1 MAFAANKMDIFSI
14 QPDQRLE
21 ERQRILSVSLRNPG
35 AFAEIITVNAR
46 MLTVLRQVEDISTTG
61 QPVLITGETGAGKE
75 LFAKAVHRLSGLG
88 GEFVP
93 VNVAGLDDNVF
104 SDTLF
109 GHIKG
114 AFTGADRLR
123 RGMVEKA
130 LGGTLFLDEIG
141 DLSPASQVKLLRLL
155 QEREYLPL
163 GGDDCKKSQAR
174 IVTATNRDLWA
185 FQRTGQFRSDLNYRL
200 RTHHVNI
207 PPLRERL
214 DDLPLLLDHFLELAA
229 QTFGR
234 KRPTPPRELLP
245 LLGSYSFP
253 GNVRELQG
261 MVFDAV
267 SRHQE
272 KILPLATFHEH
283 VARFHE
289 HNFIPKGARSNI
301 DDLPIPF
308 CNKFP
313 TIKEATRLLVFEALK
328 QADGNQCIAARLLG
342 ISRQAL
348 NKRLGKISEETE
360 SL

>member
-1 MAFAANKMDIFSI
+1 MALAVKKMDFS
-14 QPDQRLE
+14 PATLDQQLR
-21 ERQRILSVSLRNPG
+21 ERQRIFSISLRNPA
-35 AFAEIITVNAR
+35 AFAEIITVNAEMIR
-46 MLTVLRQVEDISTTG
+46 ILRQLEDVSTTG
-61 QPVLITGETGAGKE
+61 QTVLITGETGSGKE

-109 GHIKG
+109 GHVKG
-114 AFTGADRLR
+114 AFTGADRMR
-123 RGMVEKA
+123 RGMVDKA

-155 QEREYLPL
+155 QEKEYLPL
-163 GGDDCKKSQAR
+163 GGDDYKKSQAR
-174 IVTATNRDLWA
+174 MVTATNRDLWA

-200 RTHHVNI
+200 RTHHVNV

-214 DDLPLLLDHFLELAA
+214 DDLPLLLDYFFELAA
-229 QTFGR
+229 QTFGK
-234 KRPTPPRELLP
+234 KRPTPPKELLQ
-245 LLGSYSFP
+245 LLGNYSFP

-267 SRHQE
+267 SRHQD
-272 KILPLATFHEH
+272 KILPLTTFHEH
-283 VARFHE
+283 VARYHE
-289 HNFIPKGARSNI
+289 NNFTPKSGRSSL
-301 DDLPIPF
+301 DELPIPF

-313 TIKEATRLLVFEALK
+313 TIKEATRLLVMEALK
-328 QADGNQCIAARLLG
+328 QTDGNQILAARLLG

-348 NKRLGKISEETE
+348 NKRLSKISEETE
-360 SL
+360 AL

>member
-1 MAFAANKMDIFSI
+1 MLLAVGKAEASSAVPA
-14 QPDQRLE
+14 QGPR
-21 ERQRILSVSLRNPG
+21 ERQGILSSSLKNPG

-46 MLTVLRQVEDISTTG
+46 MIAVLRQLEDISITG
-61 QPVLITGETGAGKE
+61 QPVLITGETGVGKE

-88 GEFVP
+88 GDFVP

-109 GHIKG
+109 GHVKG

-123 RGMVEKA
+123 RGMVDKA

-163 GGDDCKKSQAR
+163 GGDDYKKSQAR
-174 IVTATNRDLWA
+174 IVTATNADLWA

-214 DDLPLLLDHFLELAA
+214 DDLPLLLDHFFELAA
-229 QTFGR
+229 RIFGK
-234 KRPTPPRELLP
+234 KRPTPPKELLP
-245 LLGSYSFP
+245 LLAGYSFP

-267 SRHQE
+267 SRHQD

-283 VARFHE
+283 VARYHE
-289 HNFIPKGARSNI
+289 NNFISKKGRSNI

-313 TIKEATRLLVFEALK
+313 TIKEATRLLVLEAMK
-328 QADGNQCIAARLLG
+328 QTDGNQGVAARLLG

-348 NKRLGKISEETE
+348 NKRLNRISEETE
-360 SL
+360 AS

>member
-1 MAFAANKMDIFSI
+1 MVLAARKVAFSHTVAE
-14 QPDQRLE
+14 QRLE
-21 ERQRILSVSLRNPG
+21 ERQRILSASLRNPG
-35 AFAEIITVNAR
+35 AFVEIITVNAH
-46 MLTVLRQVEDISTTG
+46 MINVLRQMEDVSTTG
-61 QPVLITGETGAGKE
+61 QVVLITGETGAGKE

-109 GHIKG
+109 GHVKG

-123 RGMVEKA
+123 RGMVDKA

-141 DLSPASQVKLLRLL
+141 DLSLASQVKLLRLL

-200 RTHHVNI
+200 RTHHVHI

-214 DDLPLLLDHFLELAA
+214 DDLPLLLDYFLELAA
-229 QTFGR
+229 QTFGK
-234 KRPTPPRELLP
+234 KRPTQPKELLQ
-245 LLGSYSFP
+245 LLGNYSFP

-267 SRHQE
+267 SRHHD
-272 KILPLATFHEH
+272 KILPLVTFHEH
-283 VARFHE
+283 VARHHE
-289 HNFIPKGARSNI
+289 HNFIPKKARSDI

-308 CNKFP
+308 SNKFP
-313 TIKEATRLLVFEALK
+313 TIKEATRLLVLEALK
-328 QADGNQCIAARLLG
+328 QADGNQCIAAHLLG

-348 NKRLGKISEETE
+348 NKRLGKISEETK